1 MKKLAL
7 ILAFLVIPCAAFGLE
22 MLTDSSMDTI
32 TGQDGVSIVADD
44 IQIFL
49 NVDLFAYIDADGYD
63 LHNGC
68 AAEGC
73 SNGAMFGVTDFQI
86 DVLNINAIIGTS
98 RTTAINTAFSTSYQN
113 TTGGMKFP
121 LVSSTCGIPLFY
133 NYMDSTKWGSCLSSC
148 LFTNTASP
156 LYGKA
161 SQGHKGLDNY
171 TDSRMW
177 ENALITNAVGNK
189 AGAYTP
195 NALNID
201 LTDKLP
207 TFSEAF
213 SYLLT
218 GTIPNGVYEAPIEVM
233 GVLITLPTL
242 EIHIQ
247 EIHFT
252 AALYD
257 LDTTCA
263 TDTTGQILP
272 VNGGYSAIG
281 GLWAQGEYP
290 NRFGEFM
297 MSGVTMSILSGWVE
311 IAPH

>member
-7 ILAFLVIPCAAFGLE
+7 LLAFMIIPCTAFGLE
-22 MLTDSSMDTI
+22 MLTDSTMDNI

-44 IQIFL
+44 IQLFL
-49 NVDLFAYIDADGYD
+49 NVDFFAYIDADGYD

-73 SNGAMFGVTDFQI
+73 SNGAMFGVTDFQMDTI
-86 DVLNINAIIGTS
+86 NINAIAGTS
-98 RTTAINTAFSTSYQN
+98 LTVGVNSNFTSSYSSSNTV
-113 TTGGMKFP
+113 MDVP
-121 LVSSTCGIPLFY
+121 LVSSSCGIPLFY
-133 NYMDSTKWGSCLSSC
+133 NYMDSTPWSTCVSQC
-148 LFTNTASP
+148 LFTNTTSP

-161 SQGHKGLDNY
+161 VMGHKGLDNY
-171 TDSRMW
+171 TSSRMW
-177 ENALITNAVGNK
+177 AITDRYV
-189 AGAYTP
+189 P

-207 TFSEAF
+207 TISEAF
-213 SYLLT
+213 SYILT
-218 GTIPNGVYEAPIEVM
+218 GSMPADVGQAPVQVM
-233 GVLITLPTL
+233 GVLITLPTM

-247 EIHFT
+247 DMHFT

-257 LDTTCA
+257 LDTDCNI
-263 TDTTGQILP
+263 DTTGTVQP
-272 VNGGYSAIG
+272 VNNGFSAIG
-281 GLWAQGEYP
+281 GLWANGDYP

-297 MSGVTMSILSGWVE
+297 IQGITMSILSGWVE